1 MTLPK
6 RGVEGRAFP
15 KFFVLV
21 TRCASFSA
29 KLDAE
34 VSIMHPRSSAV
45 VACAVCIL
53 LSTALAFCSR
63 ERRDENELRPYTPLA
78 SGAMPSEASQSR
90 RMHGTLG

>member
-53 LSTALAFCSR
+53 LSSALAFCSR
-63 ERRDENELRPYTPLA
+63 ERRDENELRPYTPLQL
-78 SGAMPSEASQSR
+78 EAATVKQPADERSALQAK
-90 RMHGTLG
+90 